1 MHNSSLIKKLRS
13 ARSRECMVSFS
24 CTANKW
30 ERKKKKQK
38 MLSFSASHLSPLVV
52 VRFLKMYN
60 IKFRLVQRK
69 KKAPKTTYTA
79 ALMKWH
85 FELREGLVK
94 TGLHFYKDNLTLGR
108 YTPDRQFNIDSVPLH
123 LRSTGE

>member
-1 MHNSSLIKKLRS
+1 
-13 ARSRECMVSFS
+13 
-24 CTANKW
+24 
-30 ERKKKKQK
+30 

-69 KKAPKTTYTA
+69 QKAPKTTYTA

>member
-1 MHNSSLIKKLRS
+1 MLR
-13 ARSRECMVSFS
+13 
-24 CTANKW
+24 
-30 ERKKKKQK
+30 
-38 MLSFSASHLSPLVV
+38 FSAPHLSPLVV